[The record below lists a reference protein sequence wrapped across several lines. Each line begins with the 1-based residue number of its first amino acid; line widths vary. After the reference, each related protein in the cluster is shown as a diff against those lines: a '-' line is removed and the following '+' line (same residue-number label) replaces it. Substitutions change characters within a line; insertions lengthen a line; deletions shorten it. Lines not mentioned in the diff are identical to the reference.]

1 MNETSHSN
9 TTSYVG
15 IHSNQSDT
23 ICCKGLHFCCFA
35 EKLAVM
41 TANIAVKLLK
51 AIDGHDR

>member
-15 IHSNQSDT
+15 IRSNQSDT